1 MAVEFFKALAD
12 ETRLLL
18 LMLIAQEQELCVCDL
33 TFALALSQPKI
44 SRHLALLRE
53 REIIQARRQG
63 KWMYYRINDALPAWQ
78 LSAIQGA
85 SLASAEQLKA
95 ISLRLAQS
103 NIGPVRQQC
112 C

>member
-1 MAVEFFKALAD
+1 MTVHFFKALAD

-18 LMLIAQEQELCVCDL
+18 LMLIEQSKELCVCEL
-33 TFALALSQPKI
+33 TSALALSQPKI

-53 REIIQARRQG
+53 HQIIQARRQG
-63 KWMYYRINDALPAWQ
+63 KWMYYRLNEALPRWQ
-78 LSAIQGA
+78 LAAIQGA
-85 SLASAEQLKA
+85 SHACGEQLKN

-103 NIGPVRQQC
+103 DIGPERQPC